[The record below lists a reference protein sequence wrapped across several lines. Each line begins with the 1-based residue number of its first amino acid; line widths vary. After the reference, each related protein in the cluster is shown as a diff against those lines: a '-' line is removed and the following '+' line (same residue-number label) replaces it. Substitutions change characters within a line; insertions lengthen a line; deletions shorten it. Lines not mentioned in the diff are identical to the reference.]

1 MFGNLRARP
10 PDVGRGRARLRFHS
24 IVAVA
29 LSAAACGRGPVA
41 GTRTVVDDAGR
52 SVAVHAPVRRV
63 VSLSP
68 ATTEL
73 LFAIGAGERVVGRT
87 QWGTAP
93 AAARTVPIVGEGL
106 RPNVEAIVARRP
118 DLVIA
123 YASPGN
129 DQAVAALERVGIPT
143 IEFRIDGLEDV
154 ARGARLFGP
163 LLDDSAHADSLAARF
178 LSSVDSARA
187 VADTTGPTV
196 LLLAWTDPPIV
207 IGGTSFQSEV
217 VRLAGGRNVFADI
230 AKPSAEV
237 SLETIAARNPDL
249 VVLTGAADTAWTTR
263 AEWRTVSA
271 VRAGHFVRMAGTEF
285 AWPSFRALD
294 AVRELHRALL
304 RWRR

>member
-1 MFGNLRARP
+1 M
-10 PDVGRGRARLRFHS
+10 RFYP
-24 IVAVA
+24 IVVVA
-29 LSAAACGRGPVA
+29 LSVAACGRGPA
-41 GTRTVVDDAGR
+41 TGTRIVVDDAGR
-52 SVAVHAPVRRV
+52 SVAVRPPVRRI

-73 LFAIGAGERVVGRT
+73 LFAIGAGDRVVGRT

-93 AAARTVPIVGEGL
+93 AAARTVPVVGEGL

-129 DQAVAALERVGIPT
+129 EQAVAALGRLGIPT
-143 IEFRIDGLEDV
+143 IEFRIDRLEDV
-154 ARGARLFGP
+154 ARGARLLGP
-163 LLDDSAHADSLAARF
+163 VLGDSAHADSLADRF
-178 LSSVDSARA
+178 MAAIDSARTTT
-187 VADTTGPTV
+187 DTTGPTV

-207 IGGTSFQSEV
+207 IGGTSFQSQV

-263 AEWRTVSA
+263 AAWRTVPA
-271 VRAGHFVRMAGTEF
+271 VRAGHFVRMAGTAF
-285 AWPSFRALD
+285 AWPSFRALE
-294 AVRELHRALL
+294 AARELHQALM
-304 RWRR
+304 RWRH